1 MPYIR
6 TPVGVTPPT
15 PGLEHEEPE
24 LFTGEDDIPSSDG
37 AGARAERSA
46 AREERPLHT
55 PERE

>member
-1 MPYIR
+1 MAYIR

-24 LFTGEDDIPSSDG
+24 LVLSEEDIPGGDSG
-37 AGARAERSA
+37 AGARTGRNA
-46 AREERPLHT
+46 AREEPLYT